1 MGLRSGGKTGICGV
15 ACGGIGFAMQGDFEF
30 LDWLVE
36 SDMYRLYYRTGLE
49 HMTDLMFSQPQIRN
63 PVEYH
68 FGLGLEFRNTSGD
81 E

>member
-1 MGLRSGGKTGICGV
+1 
-15 ACGGIGFAMQGDFEF
+15 MQGDFAF
-30 LDWLVE
+30 LGWLVE